1 MTWGRLALIHAAGE
15 SDDALKAIA
24 HLLGYE
30 AETEAEVIPEQD
42 FPPRPSAGDFDRSDT
57 TEPVVPV
64 DYDSFK
70 PAPQPSARFLCVN
83 KLIQHV
89 DPNETE
95 SHPHD
100 YLYDPDMRLTAD
112 SAPKRSYTFAAPAS
126 LFSMPRLLPLL
137 HNALGQPRQGCRID
151 YSRLTRLLANGRP
164 IRRLPQLTRL
174 RWPQRLQII
183 VDTRTALEPY
193 WSDFA
198 EIVAQLKRL
207 MGTEAVTALRFA
219 EETFGKLPA
228 HAIAWPTQPNDEWVS
243 WRTPASD
250 EAILILSDLA
260 SNDSNADAR
269 LRWQQWLRRLQFH
282 PAPILTLSPAS
293 QSVRN
298 KRLCR
303 IAKPSPLNDLV
314 TPSRH
319 PSQRGFRLPQADA
332 ESVTDILALLSPL
345 PLIDKSLLRQLRQA
359 FQWGGSDLE
368 HRIWNHPDMRSIG
381 LGIQLSE
388 AAAKGYQQ
396 RYREKFV
403 NSFQSTQLWQLVH
416 AHHHAAFEGLR
427 QLENLNRCT
436 LEHSNDNDAVR
447 HYFRKLSA
455 TLAQTTA
462 DTRQK
467 QALLQQCRT
476 VLQCLPKQI
485 WQSQLDDVAYD
496 LYALAH
502 QDDIR
507 AGRWPDKMEPGFDP
521 NRLLWVL
528 DSKQQQERVRWSIH
542 QTGPL
547 GELVCQ
553 QQTPA
558 ATSAPPI
565 AQFDSHPA
573 FPPTYRLQCTD
584 DQNAATLRNGQT
596 FQLKD
601 DLLTIKTRWQQL
613 ELKTIEKPTWAI
625 DMWCHADGMMIQLPP
640 WRGHSPIVRW
650 QPGKTGENGN
660 WLLPNPFG
668 CDQFGL
674 YADLEILSRGVFKKL
689 FRNSNSIIQ
698 RFRWITPGT
707 FMMGSPSDEL
717 ERESFGIDE
726 TQHPVTLTQGFWLA
740 ESTCTQALWQAVMG
754 KNPSRFQDNENNPVE
769 TVSWDDT
776 QSFITQLNTLF
787 PGLSARLPTEAEW
800 EYACR
805 AGTGTPFSFGDNI
818 TPEQVN
824 YHGNYPYAGGE
835 KGLYRGRTVPVKS
848 LPPNPWGLYEMHGYV
863 WEWCADWYGDY
874 PRQAVTDPLGPD
886 HGKGRVLRGGSW
898 ISIGGG
904 VRSAIRSRSGP
915 DLRNV
920 YIGFRLA
927 LG

>member
-15 SDDALKAIA
+15 SDDALKAVA

-30 AETEAEVIPEQD
+30 AEAIQEPYV
-42 FPPRPSAGDFDRSDT
+42 PPDPP
-57 TEPVVPV
+57 PVNL
-64 DYDSFK
+64 DSSSSTNQKISSNNDSFK

-83 KLIQHV
+83 KRIQHA

-95 SHPHD
+95 SHPHG
-100 YLYDPDMRLTAD
+100 YLYDPNMRLTAD
-112 SAPKRSYTFAAPAS
+112 SAPKGSYSFAASAPV
-126 LFSMPRLLPLL
+126 FSMPRLLPLL

-164 IRRLPQLTRL
+164 IRRLPQVTRL

-193 WSDFA
+193 WSDFS
-198 EIVAQLKRL
+198 EIVAQLKKIL
-207 MGTEAVTALRFA
+207 GTEAVTALRFA

-228 HAIAWPTQPNDEWVS
+228 HAIAWPTQPSDEWFS
-243 WRTPASD
+243 WRAPASD
-250 EAILILSDLA
+250 VAILILSDLG
-260 SNDSNADAR
+260 SNASNADAR

-282 PAPILTLSPAS
+282 PAPVLTLSPAS
-293 QSVRN
+293 QSVQN

-314 TPSRH
+314 APSRH

-332 ESVTDILALLSPL
+332 VSMADILALLSPL

-368 HRIWNHPDMRSIG
+368 HHIWNHPDMRSIG

-388 AAAKGYQQ
+388 AAAKSYQQ
-396 RYREKFV
+396 RYREKFA
-403 NSFQSTQLWQLVH
+403 NSSQSIRLWQLVRT
-416 AHHHAAFEGLR
+416 HHHFAFEGLR

-436 LEHSNDNDAVR
+436 LDHSIDNDAVR

-455 TLAQTTA
+455 TLTQTA
-462 DTRQK
+462 VDTPQK

-476 VLQCLPKQI
+476 VLQCLPKQV

-496 LYALAH
+496 LYAMAH
-502 QDDIR
+502 HDDIR
-507 AGRWPDKMEPGFDP
+507 AGRWPDKIEPGFDP

-528 DSKQQQERVRWSIH
+528 DPKQQQERVRWSIH

-558 ATSAPPI
+558 ATIAPPI

-573 FPPTYRLQCTD
+573 FPPTYRVQGENDHTI
-584 DQNAATLRNGQT
+584 ATLRNGQT

-601 DLLTIKTRWQQL
+601 DLLTINTRWQQL
-613 ELKTIEKPTWAI
+613 ELAAIEKPAWAI
-625 DMWCHADGMMIQLPP
+625 DMWCHIYYGLMVQLPP
-640 WRGHSPIVRW
+640 WRGHSPVIKW
-650 QPGKTGENGN
+650 QPGKSGENGN
-660 WLLPNPFG
+660 WLLPSPYG
-668 CDQFGL
+668 VDQFGL
-674 YADLEILSRGVFKKL
+674 YADLEVISRGFIKKL
-689 FRNSNSIIQ
+689 FGNSNLIIQ
-698 RFRWITPGT
+698 RFRWIAPGS
-707 FMMGSPSDEL
+707 FMMGSPDSEP
-717 ERESFGIDE
+717 ERYEGE
-726 TQHPVTLTQGFWLA
+726 TQHPVTLTKGFWLA
-740 ESTCTQALWQAVMG
+740 DSACTQALWKAVVG
-754 KNPSRFQDNENNPVE
+754 KNPAHFKDNENNPVE
-769 TVSWDDT
+769 KVSWRDA
-776 QSFITQLNTLF
+776 QAFITQLNTLI
-787 PGLSARLPTEAEW
+787 PDLSARLPTEAEW

-805 AGTGTPFSFGDNI
+805 AGTETPFSFGGNI

-824 YHGNYPYAGGE
+824 YHGNYPYAGGQ
-835 KGLYRGRTVPVKS
+835 KGLYREKTVPVKS
-848 LPPNPWGLYEMHGYV
+848 LPPNPWGLYEMHGNV
-863 WEWCADWYGDY
+863 WEWCADWLGDY
-874 PRQAVTDPLGPD
+874 PRQAVIDPLGPD
-886 HGKGRVLRGGSW
+886 QGTFRVLRGGSW
-898 ISIGGG
+898 YYIGRN
-904 VRSAIRSRSGP
+904 VRSANRGGDEP
-915 DLRNV
+915 DNRNV
-920 YIGFRLA
+920 NIGFRLA